1 MILNLRKMLLAVCG
15 LLAVVTLGCKA
26 DNLPKTVPAEGI
38 VTLDGNPVEGA
49 IVVFIATQGNYNATG
64 HTDASGKFKMN
75 AFDTKT
81 GAVPGSYKVEIS
93 KTIMESATGKLGET
107 DVNMKYGLPQKY
119 STFTT
124 SGLSKDLA
132 EPGDTNIKFEL
143 KSK

>member
-1 MILNLRKMLLAVCG
+1 MILRNTLAAACCFFVICF
-15 LLAVVTLGCKA
+15 LGCKG

-75 AFDTKT
+75 AFDTKS

-124 SGLSKDLA
+124 SGLSKDLNDQ
-132 EPGDTNIKFEL
+132 GDTSIKFEL
-143 KSK
+143 TSK